1 MAPGRNDPCFCGSS
15 KKYKHC
21 CMDNISKQHASIF
34 DDIAQTV
41 AMSPELSLD
50 ELNLVVQHKNTE
62 RNNKANAD
70 FAGLSPAQMHNWIYA
85 PFSELE
91 GVIINTPVDLSTS
104 PVMCYLALI
113 IDEAMQQGGSFKTTS
128 KGNLPAKLVKQAT
141 ELLPKFAVA
150 EYSTPVSINEFA
162 GSNEDKFNA
171 LHYTRILA
179 IAAGI
184 IYNKSGR
191 LHIKKTA
198 QKQYQTH
205 GLKAFYLPMFEA
217 ATTKYNWAYFDSFP
231 DDIDLRDFWVFML
244 WRVQSHGSIER
255 LIEEVATAFP
265 DLLLQL
271 TPNEYH
277 DSKSLLG
284 LLIESRFINRCLQFW
299 GFISVDPKRFS
310 NGKPIPIKAEMLPL
324 LTKTFQFT
332 I

>member
-1 MAPGRNDPCFCGSS
+1 
-15 KKYKHC
+15 
-21 CMDNISKQHASIF
+21 MDNISKQHASIF

-41 AMSPELSLD
+41 AMSPELSLG

-70 FAGLSPAQMHNWIYA
+70 FAGLSPGQMHNWIYA

-91 GVIINTPVDLSTS
+91 GVIINTPDDLSTS

-150 EYSTPVSINEFA
+150 EYSTPVSISEFA

-205 GLKAFYLPMFEA
+205 GLKAFYLSMLEA
-217 ATTKYNWAYFDSFP
+217 ATTKYNWAYFDNFP
-231 DDIDLRDFWVFML
+231 DDLDLRDFWLFML
-244 WRVQSHGSIER
+244 WRIQSHSSIER
-255 LIEEVATAFP
+255 LIEEVTTAFP

-271 TPNEYH
+271 TPSEYH
-277 DSKSLLG
+277 DSKRLLG

-299 GFISVDPKRFS
+299 GFLSVDPKRFS
-310 NGKPIPIKAEMLPL
+310 NGKPIPIKAEVLPL
-324 LTKTFQFT
+324 LTQTFQFT